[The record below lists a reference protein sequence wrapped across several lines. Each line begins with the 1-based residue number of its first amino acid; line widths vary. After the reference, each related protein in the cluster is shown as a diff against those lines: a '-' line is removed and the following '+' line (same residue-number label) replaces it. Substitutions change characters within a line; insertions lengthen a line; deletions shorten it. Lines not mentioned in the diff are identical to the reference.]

1 MHLAHCLRNPSNMKT
16 STLNTETFTTD
27 VTDLYARYRDFV
39 VRICQRYV
47 QNRDEA
53 EDLAQEIFLKVG
65 HGWQAFAGQSQP
77 STWLYRIAV
86 KRQRDL
92 MESYASQIDN
102 EPASEDNESAPVMRR
117 ILERLKSEMDS
128 LDSQIVYMRFELGFT
143 HHAISDICGVS
154 RVAITKRLAKIQK
167 RATEL
172 QVEFTLADA
181 A

>member
-1 MHLAHCLRNPSNMKT
+1 MKT

-53 EDLAQEIFLKVG
+53 EDLSQEIFLKVG
-65 HGWQAFAGQSQP
+65 NGWQAFAGQSQP

-86 KRQRDL
+86 NRCLDHLRWKKRQRDL
-92 MESYASQIDN
+92 MECYASQIESD
-102 EPASEDNESAPVMRR
+102 AGSDEDESAPVMRR
-117 ILERLKSEMDS
+117 ILERLKTEMDPM
-128 LDSQIVYMRFELGFT
+128 DSQIVYLRFELGFT
-143 HHAISDICGVS
+143 HHAVSEICGVS

-167 RATEL
+167 RATAL
-172 QVEFTLADA
+172 QMEFTVADA